1 MYLLRLMSEL
11 EHGTLTTAIS
21 HNPHL
26 FKKKQ
31 NQQSI
36 EIGSVCY
43 HVQMKKTDEH
53 LLHIDLSIL

>member
-1 MYLLRLMSEL
+1 MSEL